1 MARMKLTA
9 LLDNSGQ
16 MERAVKKDKMDK
28 RELKV
33 RSDLLGRPAKMDKTV
48 KVTEIHRVAFKNS

>member
-1 MARMKLTA
+1 MELTE

-16 MERAVKKDKMDK
+16 MERAGKKDKMDK

-48 KVTEIHRVAFKNS
+48 KVTEIHRVTFKNS

>member
-1 MARMKLTA
+1 MVRMELTE

-16 MERAVKKDKMDK
+16 MERAGKKDKMDK
-28 RELKV
+28 LELKV

-48 KVTEIHRVAFKNS
+48 KVTFGDIHRVA